1 MGPASL
7 AMAVAEY
14 ENFKLALISL
24 RVTSLETVKLSKKS
38 KTRIR
43 EAFAV
48 VILKHLQG
56 QKDDITIESHV
67 TRCGNGA
74 FKDVFM
80 FDSCNLVLKMM
91 TKDKNEASWPGNAK
105 QEQKQFD
112 LYRDTA
118 SSLMMTCLGQVYFDI
133 AATSPTSDIYSKG
146 CILEGDEATSNAI
159 ASITLAEK
167 LFQTG
172 TTKLRSTCMT
182 LPCARHTWHVLADDY
197 MGMVRLVFK
206 FLHLGI
212 VPWDCK
218 LDNVGLASP
227 RREGEAPDWVF
238 CDLDGLRD
246 KIEYPN
252 LGSQLKKI
260 LKNMLGV
267 DAAKVEEFQLTGA
280 QSRWLAPFG
289 RMQTLIRDHL
299 ITDDMGRYNWTLLGN
314 EECFFFA

>member
-1 MGPASL
+1 MSARKQSCLSVSDLQQKIRVKTIWIMVFQFQPYLYWHCGYEILTCLLLSKAVWKVGPASL

-80 FDSCNLVLKMM
+80 CDSCNLVLKIM
-91 TKDKNEASWPGNAK
+91 TKEKNEASWPGNAT

-118 SSLMMTCLGQVYFDI
+118 SSLMMTCLGQVYVDI
-133 AATSPTSDIYSKG
+133 APTSPTSDIYSKG

-197 MGMVRLVFK
+197 MGL
-206 FLHLGI
+206 
-212 VPWDCK
+212 
-218 LDNVGLASP
+218 
-227 RREGEAPDWVF
+227 
-238 CDLDGLRD
+238 
-246 KIEYPN
+246 
-252 LGSQLKKI
+252 
-260 LKNMLGV
+260 
-267 DAAKVEEFQLTGA
+267 
-280 QSRWLAPFG
+280 
-289 RMQTLIRDHL
+289 QTR
-299 ITDDMGRYNWTLLGN
+299 
-314 EECFFFA
+314 